1 MTWGSLLWAPI
12 TLMALGNKEF
22 LMNITSHNIVVYWSV
37 LMIFLSGLQVPWR
50 QGQYFLYTLL
60 FSSQHTITLMVCVQS
75 LCHVW
80 LFLQPHGLKPA
91 RLLCSWDFPG
101 KNTGPGCH
109 FPLQGIF
116 PTQGLNPC
124 PSHWEADSLPLCHLG
139 LLGLQIL
146 LNNGQTCTDSD
157 YKLSFAWCT

>member
-75 LCHVW
+75 LSCLT
-80 LFLQPHGLKPA
+80 LFATPWTEARQAPLFMGLPRQKYWTGLPFPSPGNLPNPGIKPMPLTLGSWFFTIVPPGTSGSSNTFKQWTNMHRF
-91 RLLCSWDFPG
+91 RL
-101 KNTGPGCH
+101 
-109 FPLQGIF
+109 
-116 PTQGLNPC
+116 
-124 PSHWEADSLPLCHLG
+124 
-139 LLGLQIL
+139 
-146 LNNGQTCTDSD
+146 
-157 YKLSFAWCT
+157 